1 MLLENGISL
10 GNPPTGDVDGD
21 PKGGVPPPALQAHSK
36 NGIKTNAA
44 IRELRLERIPLT
56 HRATDS
62 SIREEPED
70 VPVPWLRAPR
80 MKNIGFLGLGA
91 MGEPMVQSLLRAGFT
106 VRVAAHRKREAF
118 DRLVSSGCIACSD
131 PAEVAR
137 HSEAIIVCVPDS
149 PQVDEVLFGANG
161 VAAGVKKGAIVIDM
175 STIAPTASRGFADR
189 LGAQEVAFVDAPVS
203 GGPARALAGTLTIM
217 AGASDTDFE
226 RVRPLLEAMG
236 TAHHVGPVGMGETVK
251 LVNQIII
258 ANVMVANA
266 EALTFASVMGADRDA
281 VRKVLAGATGNNYL
295 LEQWL
300 PKTWFAGTFEG
311 GFAMDLLRKDVAAAL
326 DTARTMNL
334 AMPASAFAYQLY
346 TAQSAEGDGGRDYTA
361 IAKLYERL
369 AGHQNST
376 R

>member
-1 MLLENGISL
+1 
-10 GNPPTGDVDGD
+10 
-21 PKGGVPPPALQAHSK
+21 
-36 NGIKTNAA
+36 
-44 IRELRLERIPLT
+44 
-56 HRATDS
+56 
-62 SIREEPED
+62 
-70 VPVPWLRAPR
+70 

-91 MGEPMVQSLLRAGFT
+91 MGEPMVQSLLRADFT
-106 VRVAAHRKREAF
+106 VRAAAHRQRGSL
-118 DRLVSSGCIACSD
+118 DRLVACGAIACAD

-137 HSEAIIVCVPDS
+137 QSDAIILCVPDS
-149 PQVDEVLFGANG
+149 PQVEDVLFSANG
-161 VAAGVKKGAIVIDM
+161 VAAGVQTGSIVVDM
-175 STIAPTASRGFADR
+175 STISPMASRGFAER
-189 LGAQEVAFVDAPVS
+189 LRAQGVAFVDAPVS
-203 GGPARALAGTLTIM
+203 GGPARAGAGTLTIM
-217 AGASDTDFE
+217 AGASDADFL
-226 RVRPLLEAMG
+226 RVKPVLDAMG

-326 DTARTMNL
+326 DTARTMKL

-369 AGHQNST
+369 AGHQNSA